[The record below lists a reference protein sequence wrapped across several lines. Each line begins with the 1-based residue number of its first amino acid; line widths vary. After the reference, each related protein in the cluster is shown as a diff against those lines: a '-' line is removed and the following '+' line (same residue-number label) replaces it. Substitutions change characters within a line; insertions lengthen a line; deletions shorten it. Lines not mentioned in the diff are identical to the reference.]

1 MSKYQFSEFSLYNIE
16 GIAKT
21 TPRVTKIIT
30 VNNFQRI
37 FDAQIID
44 GKIKKAYLYQ
54 RDMSDREI
62 K

>member
-1 MSKYQFSEFSLYNIE
+1 MTSTSMADFFN
-16 GIAKT
+16 GDTA
-21 TPRVTKIIT
+21 
-30 VNNFQRI
+30 NNFQRI

-54 RDMSDREI
+54 RDISDREI